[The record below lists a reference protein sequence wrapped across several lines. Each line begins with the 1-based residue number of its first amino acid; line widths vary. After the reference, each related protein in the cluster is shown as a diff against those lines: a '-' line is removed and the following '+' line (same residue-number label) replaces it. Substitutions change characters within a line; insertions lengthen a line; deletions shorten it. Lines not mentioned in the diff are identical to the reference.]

1 MGRETKIGIALAG
14 SALALGILGDV
25 LFQGQWL
32 GLNLAIW
39 TTGFVVLLTVLLR
52 LSSGPLHQGRR
63 FMVGPLVLFSAMF
76 AWHDSPLL
84 LVANLVAL
92 AAAVSMG
99 ALRRTKPR
107 LSSATLS
114 DYGGGAVA
122 AGCSMLAGAVPLL
135 MSDIRWKELRR
146 PSSEKAAA
154 SLLDHPLLV
163 RASCRPR

>member
-1 MGRETKIGIALAG
+1 MGRETKIGIVLAG
-14 SALALGILGDV
+14 SALALGLVGDV
-25 LFQGQWL
+25 LLQGQWL

-107 LSSATLS
+107 PSSATLS
-114 DYGGGAVA
+114 DYGGGGVA
-122 AGCSMLAGAVPLL
+122 AGAAVPAGARSPLQ
-135 MSDIRWKELRR
+135 S
-146 PSSEKAAA
+146 
-154 SLLDHPLLV
+154 
-163 RASCRPR
+163 RPRGEGARPPPSPQAGGGAP